1 MGDDIL
7 SKRIDI
13 TGQQFGELT
22 VLGYAE
28 TIKSCAYWKCQ
39 CSCGNIVKVRGDH
52 LRHGQTKSCGCKVA
66 SYVSNSR
73 HISLVGKRF
82 GRLSVISD
90 CGKQGL
96 DYVYKCKCDCGNE
109 TLVLGTN
116 LRTGN
121 TKSCGCLHR
130 EITSC
135 VGVRNIGKYKDLVG
149 QQFGKLTVVNLVDS
163 VSPIP
168 IWHCKCDC
176 GNEIDVRRDYLVS
189 GQTKSCGCLKHN
201 RAKNFN
207 NVENVRFSKLIAIS
221 PYRKNSRT
229 YWHCRCD
236 CGNEVDVE
244 LSHLVDGH
252 TRSCG
257 CLDISHSGSK
267 DEIAIKDYIGFDCVK
282 DRAVLGGKEIDLYY
296 PKFGIGIEFNGSA
309 YHANKNGVYK
319 DLPKMYHRDK
329 FLEAKEKGVHL
340 ISIFD
345 VDWWNNQDKIKMYL
359 DSIFKP
365 KKSIYARKCE
375 FRSIT
380 KELADEFTDKYHLQ
394 GHTKFNSI
402 NYGLYLGDKLLAV
415 MSFGKYRLKKNIDG
429 HYELHRYCVKDG
441 ITVVGGANK
450 LLKAFEREYNP
461 KELLSFS
468 DNDYFSGGIYERL
481 GFDNDGQATPRYY
494 WFLGGVEIKREQ
506 CQLKKLKK
514 SYPELLQEAYD
525 VGASN
530 KEDYVMINLG
540 ARKVYR
546 SGNTRWI
553 KKY

>member
-1 MGDDIL
+1 MVGDDIL

-13 TGQQFGELT
+13 TGKVFNELT
-22 VLGYAE
+22 VLEYAE
-28 TIKSCAYWKCQ
+28 TKNGCAYWRCQ
-39 CSCGNIVKVRGDH
+39 CSCGNIVNVRSDH
-52 LRHGQTKSCGCKVA
+52 LRGGKIKSCGCKVA
-66 SYVSNSR
+66 DYVSNSR

-82 GRLSVISD
+82 GRLSVISEA
-90 CGKQGL
+90 GKQGL
-96 DYVYKCKCDCGNE
+96 DYIYKCKCDCGNE

-130 EITSC
+130 EIISC
-135 VGVRNIGKYKDLVG
+135 VGTRNIGKYKDLVG
-149 QQFGKLTVVNLVDS
+149 QRFGRLTVVNLVGGI
-163 VSPIP
+163 SPIP

-189 GQTKSCGCLKHN
+189 GQTKSCGCLKTD
-201 RAKNFN
+201 KI
-207 NVENVRFSKLIAIS
+207 VENRRFGKLVAIS
-221 PYRKNSRT
+221 PYRSNGRT
-229 YWHCRCD
+229 YWKCKCD
-236 CGNEVDVE
+236 CGSELDVE

-252 TRSCG
+252 TQSCG

-267 DEIAIKDYIGFDCVK
+267 DENVIKDYIGIECVK
-282 DRAVLGGKEIDLYY
+282 DKSVLGGKEIDLYY

-375 FRSIT
+375 IKSIT

-394 GHTKFNSI
+394 GHTRFNTI
-402 NYGLYLGDKLLAV
+402 NYGLYLDNDLLAV

-441 ITVVGGANK
+441 ITIVGGANK

-494 WFLGGVEIKREQ
+494 WFLNGVEVKREQ
-506 CQLKKLKK
+506 CQLKKLKVL
-514 SYPELLQEAYD
+514 YGDLLQEAYD

-530 KEDYVMINLG
+530 KEDYVMLKLG

-546 SGNTRWI
+546 CGNTRWI

>member
-96 DYVYKCKCDCGNE
+96 DYIYKCKCDCGNE
-109 TLVLGTN
+109 ALVLGTN

-267 DEIAIKDYIGFDCVK
+267 DEIAIRDYIGIDCVK
-282 DRAVLGGKEIDLYY
+282 DKSVLGGKEIDLYY
-296 PKFGIGIEFNGSA
+296 ADYGVGIEFNGSV

-319 DLPKMYHRDK
+319 DLPKLYHRDK

-365 KKSIYARKCE
+365 KKSIYARKCTIYKLKLDVANE
-375 FRSIT
+375 FLSTYHFQGTCRGQLLCLGLVQDGELYQVMTFGKPRYDKHHSVELLRLCT
-380 KELADEFTDKYHLQ
+380 KPGYTVAGGASRLF
-394 GHTKFNSI
+394 KFATE
-402 NYGLYLGDKLLAV
+402 NYGLSDII
-415 MSFGKYRLKKNIDG
+415 S
-429 HYELHRYCVKDG
+429 YCD
-441 ITVVGGANK
+441 
-450 LLKAFEREYNP
+450 
-461 KELLSFS
+461 LSK
-468 DNDYFSGGIYERL
+468 FSGDIYETIGMQLIRTTPPQEIWSRGNQKITANL
-481 GFDNDGQATPRYY
+481 LRQRGYDQLFKTNYGKGTSNEQLMIENGWLPVYDCGQ
-494 WFLGGVEIKREQ
+494 L
-506 CQLKKLKK
+506 
-514 SYPELLQEAYD
+514 
-525 VGASN
+525 
-530 KEDYVMINLG
+530 
-540 ARKVYR
+540 VYEF
-546 SGNTRWI
+546 
-553 KKY
+553 K